1 MPKLVALNTA
11 ILTCL
16 TQFSRGY
23 FFLPFFKNRSH
34 CQRAEQQPSAFCES
48 IATAMISRTDS
59 EIEYDVGPGDLD
71 FNSPDVQADL
81 NRIDPPDS
89 APPATVSQLRTS
101 STPTPLNVGD
111 GGNQISGAPI
121 PAAND
126 LDVGTQQALIT
137 SLLSNPNVV
146 NNPTLF
152 ATVLTSLLGNGSSVD
167 PELLALVTQPSR
179 AADSAADLVPP
190 VAVAE
195 PTEENFDEAQPVASS
210 PATDSAS
217 PLVPP
222 VAVVESTEAEFDEV
236 QPAPTSANAPPSTP
250 IRQRSPSVMIG
261 EVEDDDIPRLKLL
274 SLKRS
279 PSVTIEEVEDADAPK
294 LKLLSPKP
302 SPKPTVSSSQT
313 IDESPSEHSDALQQL
328 YKDVNTLFGDLGRT
342 LKIDPSV
349 LIEKY
354 VKRFNL
360 GREQSLWN
368 LYESYASAAENAM
381 SELSRLKDTENHGVY
396 EQFASQHEKDPKLKA
411 TVDQVR
417 LVYPL
422 FRKEH
427 SDAKGRDLLL
437 AWQSLE
443 ALDSVSGYQ
452 QKVDRRRV
460 WEHHSRQ
467 LTEHFDMLR
476 NVYQMHFF
484 ALGVG
489 GQVNTDNGL
498 HWAYTNY
505 KSEGFAES
513 SFLKSIEK
521 LIAAYRTHVFHL
533 TMKEFTD
540 QELIDIAEAQGLTVS
555 RDDRVPPSAQK
566 DFTDQELISIAEA
579 RGLTLIRD
587 DRVPPMPPSMT
598 KATSSVNAPKPT
610 NFKASKTVRIADPET
625 ASDNESSIQ
634 RLILGIA
641 EECNVKFRRV
651 GLPWNSLARDCY
663 NQGIQIINFL
673 LGVTLPW
680 NMPEDAK
687 TRWKGVKSLEK
698 TEQFRLIESCNPG
711 EHCLSFKQL
720 TPAEIQANIEPIAIL
735 APDANGH
742 REHII
747 AKSIGELATLQS
759 MTVKTEEQDS
769 SMAEV
774 GSDHPTSN
782 ETVRPRRTKTV
793 QFPAPSSV
801 AGSDDDIDEL
811 SHHSDTDDDI
821 YGIKNLPDDDDEYSS
836 SPSKVKR
843 KRKNHKS
850 TALEKGKGKAMKDP
864 ELTPKAQGSRTL
876 QTTPTG
882 SSILY
887 SLPRYYP
894 NTSSQPRRGSLPR
907 TLPQP
912 AAQSDPKTAQPT
924 PAHWPKA
931 LPRLGVSQVK
941 NARNTTTPAILAPT
955 DFDFQPVFSK
965 PPSTAV
971 NEPRPLPRTPS
982 LVSTSAH
989 ASSMA
994 QSAASTVPSLTSTE
1008 PSLTIP
1014 RSTVGAAPSVAGAS
1028 RNSGSATPSVGG
1040 APCNSG
1046 SATARPRRVQAS
1058 ATPTVPPP
1066 QAQPSLP
1073 RASVPPPSTQPAVLN
1088 SAALQAL
1095 STNPMLLS
1103 TLLTVL
1109 QAQNG
1114 RLQGGT
1120 EGLFVAAQGGSHPT
1134 QDSEMSDAQD
1144 EH

>member
-1 MPKLVALNTA
+1 M
-11 ILTCL
+11 
-16 TQFSRGY
+16 TQ
-23 FFLPFFKNRSH
+23 
-34 CQRAEQQPSAFCES
+34 
-48 IATAMISRTDS
+48 ISRTDS

-89 APPATVSQLRTS
+89 APPATVSQLRAS
-101 STPTPLNVGD
+101 STPTPSNVGD

-167 PELLALVTQPSR
+167 PELLASVTQPSR

-190 VAVAE
+190 VAV
-195 PTEENFDEAQPVASS
+195 
-210 PATDSAS
+210 
-217 PLVPP
+217 
-222 VAVVESTEAEFDEV
+222 VETTEAEFDEV
-236 QPAPTSANAPPSTP
+236 QPVPTSANAPPSTP

-274 SLKRS
+274 SPKRS

-302 SPKPTVSSSQT
+302 AASSSQT
-313 IDESPSEHSDALQQL
+313 VDESPSVDAGGSTTPKSCSKGGRPTKEHSDALQQL
-328 YKDVNTLFGDLGRT
+328 YKDVDTLFGDLGRT

-381 SELSRLKDTENHGVY
+381 SELSRLKDTENHSVY

-417 LVYPL
+417 LAYPL

-427 SDAKGRDLLL
+427 GDAKGRDLLL

-452 QKVDRRRV
+452 RKVDRRR
-460 WEHHSRQ
+460 
-467 LTEHFDMLR
+467 FDMLQ

-505 KSEGFAES
+505 ESEGFAES

-540 QELIDIAEAQGLTVS
+540 QELIDIAEARGLTVS

-625 ASDNESSIQ
+625 ASDDESSIQ

-663 NQGIQIINFL
+663 NQGIQIINFP

-680 NMPEDAK
+680 NMPKDAK
-687 TRWKGVKSLEK
+687 TRRKGVKSLEK

-711 EHCLSFKQL
+711 EHRLSFKQL

-747 AKSIGELATLQS
+747 AKSIGELAALQS
-759 MTVKTEEQDS
+759 TTVKTEEQDS

-821 YGIKNLPDDDDEYSS
+821 YGIKNLPDNDDEYSS

-850 TALEKGKGKAMKDP
+850 TALEKGKGKAVKDP

-876 QTTPTG
+876 QTTPTASKRKPPPDTTPTG
-882 SSILY
+882 SAKRPKNSAT
-887 SLPRYYP
+887 
-894 NTSSQPRRGSLPR
+894 NTS
-907 TLPQP
+907 TL
-912 AAQSDPKTAQPT
+912 AQGFTSFGRIAE
-924 PAHWPKA
+924 
-931 LPRLGVSQVK
+931 

-994 QSAASTVPSLTSTE
+994 QSAASAVPSLTSAE

-1014 RSTVGAAPSVAGAS
+1014 CSTVGAAPSVAGAS
-1028 RNSGSATPSVGG
+1028 RSSGSATPSVGGAPRSSSSAAPSVGG